1 VNRVYT
7 PAVPDWLSIVL
18 LGIIEGLT
26 EFLPVSSTG
35 HLLLVQNGGWLPH
48 QSDLFNVVIQ
58 SGAVVA
64 VLFVFAKRSREL
76 ATHWKEPANFDY
88 LSKLA
93 VAFVITAAG
102 GLAMKKFDVKLPE
115 TAAPVAWATLIGG
128 VVILAVEGWLK
139 GRTLSDR
146 ITWGMAV
153 AVAGAQLLAA
163 MCPGTSRS
171 GACILAAMALGLA
184 RPAATEF
191 SFLIGVPTLLAA
203 GGLKIVSALKDG
215 TAGQEHWGMVAL
227 GTLVSAITAFIVVK
241 WLLRFVQTHTLNV
254 FGWYRIALGILILV
268 FLG

>member
-1 VNRVYT
+1 VS
-7 PAVPDWLSIVL
+7 DWFSIVL
-18 LGIIEGLT
+18 LGIIEGIT

-35 HLLLVQNGGWLPH
+35 HLLLAQDSGWLPH
-48 QSDLFNVVIQ
+48 QTDLFNVVIQ

-76 ATHWKEPANFDY
+76 ATRWREPANFDY

-93 VAFVITAAG
+93 VAFVITAVG
-102 GLAMKKFDVKLPE
+102 GLTMKKMGFKLPE

-128 VVILAVEGWLK
+128 VVILGVERWLK
-139 GRTLSDR
+139 GRKMSDD
-146 ITWGMAV
+146 ITWAMAI

-163 MCPGTSRS
+163 TCPGTSRS

-203 GGLKIVSALKDG
+203 GGLKIVSAFKDG
-215 TAGQEHWGMVAL
+215 TAGDENWGMVAL
-227 GTLVSAITAFIVVK
+227 GTVVSAISAFIVVR

-268 FLG
+268 FFV

>member
-1 VNRVYT
+1 VS
-7 PAVPDWLSIVL
+7 DWFSIVL
-18 LGIIEGLT
+18 LGIIEGIT

-35 HLLLVQNGGWLPH
+35 HLLLAQDSGWLPH
-48 QSDLFNVVIQ
+48 QTDLFNVVIQ

-76 ATHWKEPANFDY
+76 ATRWREPANFDY

-93 VAFVITAAG
+93 VAFVITAVG
-102 GLAMKKFDVKLPE
+102 GLTMKKMGFKLPE

-128 VVILAVEGWLK
+128 VVILGVERWLK
-139 GRTLSDR
+139 GRKMSDD
-146 ITWGMAV
+146 ITWAMAIV
-153 AVAGAQLLAA
+153 VAGAQLLAA
-163 MCPGTSRS
+163 TCPGTSRS

-203 GGLKIVSALKDG
+203 GGLKIVSAFKDG
-215 TAGQEHWGMVAL
+215 TAGDENWGMVAL
-227 GTLVSAITAFIVVK
+227 GTVVSAISAFIVVR

-268 FLG
+268 FFV

>member
-1 VNRVYT
+1 M
-7 PAVPDWLSIVL
+7 PDWLSIVL
-18 LGIIEGLT
+18 LGLIEGLT

-35 HLLLVQNGGWLPH
+35 HLLLAQNSGWLPH

-58 SGAVVA
+58 SGAVLA
-64 VLFVFAKRSREL
+64 VLVVFAQRAKDL
-76 ATHWKEPANFDY
+76 ALRWKEPANFDY

-93 VAFVITAAG
+93 VCFLITAAG
-102 GLAMKKFDVKLPE
+102 GLVMKKLDFELPE

-128 VVILAVEGWLK
+128 GVILAMERWLK
-139 GRTLSDR
+139 GRTPSERL
-146 ITWGMAV
+146 TWAMAV

-163 MCPGTSRS
+163 ACPGTSRS

-215 TAGQEHWGMVAL
+215 TAAQEHWGMIAL
-227 GTLVSAITAFIVVK
+227 GTVVSALTAFVVVK

-254 FGWYRIALGILILV
+254 FGWYRIALGLAILLL
-268 FLG
+268 LGRS